1 MKLRWGL
8 RRRGTG
14 SPTVLA
20 IACATG
26 IASLSGCWE
35 VAVPLT
41 GVVAF
46 SAGATVVSANSV
58 PQASPSP
65 SLAHQSDG
73 RIPQAV
79 ARSTKP
85 LVTVD
90 LPVPAH
96 RANFPATSIVMVGDN
111 SPRQEINGPEAGTA
125 RHGIDVSPK

>member
-8 RRRGTG
+8 RRWGAG
-14 SPTVLA
+14 SPTVIA
-20 IACATG
+20 IACALG

-41 GVVAF
+41 GLVAF
-46 SAGATVVSANSV
+46 SAGTTVAEANSV
-58 PQASPSP
+58 PKARPSP

-79 ARSTKP
+79 ARSAKP

-90 LPVPAH
+90 LPVPA
-96 RANFPATSIVMVGDN
+96 AQATFPPTSIVMVGAD
-111 SPRQEINGPEAGTA
+111 SPRQEINSPERGTA
-125 RHGIDVSPK
+125 HHGMNVSPK